1 MNKIEKLI
9 KEFCPDGVEWKKLGE
24 VANCF
29 SGGTPKTGNS
39 NFYDGEI
46 PWLRSGE
53 INFNVITKS
62 ERNITKEGLEKS
74 SAKMI
79 RKNSVVLAMTG
90 ATVGKSAVI
99 EFDTSSNQSVAAIE
113 TNNEIINY
121 KYLYYFLAREYSNL
135 KKLGQGTLTSLN
147 LSIIKNIKV
156 PIPSIE
162 TQEKIVKILDSYTK
176 YITELQEKLKIELQ
190 ARNKQ
195 YNYYRDMLLSE
206 DYLNK
211 ILNKIFIQSNNV
223 IHKTKLIEIAKLSR
237 GKRLVRN
244 ELHENGQY
252 PVFQNSLTPLGY
264 YNNKNF
270 DGGKTCIVTAG
281 AAGEIFYQDR
291 DFWAADDVLVITT
304 DDILNKYLYYFLLN
318 KQNLIKSKVRKA
330 SVPRLSRDDIE
341 KIEVLLPPIK
351 IQDKIVKILDRFQE
365 LLSDTKGLL
374 PLEIEQR
381 RKQYEYYREKLL
393 TFDKEEGYALST
405 AQHSTAQHS
414 TAQHSTAQH
423 STAQRQIT
431 NEFFEL
437 LKEAAKIADIDIND
451 KVEWKTLGEIG
462 SFVNGSGMPKTMFDE
477 NGEIGAIH
485 YGHIYTK
492 YNMFVYNPIVKISNE
507 NSKKL
512 KKVKTGNLVIA
523 KTSENIEDIMKTVA
537 YLGYDEAVAGG
548 HSAIFSHNQN
558 AKYLSYV
565 FNGYSE
571 LIKQKNKMARGVK
584 VIEISVTDMEK
595 IKIPLPP
602 LPVQEYI
609 VSILD
614 KFDALVNDLSQGLPK
629 EIELRQKQYE
639 YYREKL
645 LNFEK

>member
-1 MNKIEKLI
+1 MEKLLVGE
-9 KEFCPDGVEWKKLGE
+9 KVEWKKLGE
-24 VANCF
+24 VCEIVRGIRIRKNDLIPEGKYPVV
-29 SGGTPKTGNS
+29 SGGTGYMGYLNEYNRDEKTITIAQYGTAGYVKWQEKKFWANDVCFCVYPKGMVLNRYLYHFLLNKQDYLYKIS
-39 NFYDGEI
+39 N
-46 PWLRSGE
+46 
-53 INFNVITKS
+53 
-62 ERNITKEGLEKS
+62 
-74 SAKMI
+74 
-79 RKNSVVLAMTG
+79 
-90 ATVGKSAVI
+90 KSAI
-99 EFDTSSNQSVAAIE
+99 P
-113 TNNEIINY
+113 
-121 KYLYYFLAREYSNL
+121 YSISKENIL
-135 KKLGQGTLTSLN
+135 K
-147 LSIIKNIKV
+147 IRI

-176 YITELQEKLKIELQ
+176 YITELQEKLQIELQ
-190 ARNKQ
+190 SRNKQ
-195 YNYYRDMLLSE
+195 YNYYRDTLLSE

-211 ILNKIFIQSNNV
+211 ISNKIFIQSNNI
-223 IHKTKLIEIAKLSR
+223 IHKTKLIEIARLSR
-237 GKRLVRN
+237 GKRLVRS

-270 DGGKTCIVTAG
+270 DGEKTCIVTAG
-281 AAGEIFYQDR
+281 AAGEIFYQER
-291 DFWAADDVLVITT
+291 NFWAADDVLVITT
-304 DDILNKYLYYFLLN
+304 DNNTLNKYLYYFLLN

-341 KIEVLLPPIK
+341 KIEVLLPPIE
-351 IQDKIVKILDRFQE
+351 IQNKIVKILDRFQE

-393 TFDKEEGYALST
+393 TFDSICA
-405 AQHSTAQHS
+405 
-414 TAQHSTAQH
+414 
-423 STAQRQIT
+423 RT
-431 NEFFEL
+431 NERTNERTNITKQYL
-437 LKEAAKIADIDIND
+437 RLIDEAAEVAGVNVSYE
-451 KVEWKTLGEIG
+451 VEWKTLGEIG

-512 KKVKTGNLVIA
+512 KKVKTGDLVIA

-537 YLGYDEAVAGG
+537 YLGYNEAVAGG

-565 FNGYSE
+565 FNGYFE

-595 IKIPLPP
+595 IKIPLPS
-602 LPVQEYI
+602 LLVQEYI

-629 EIELRQKQYE
+629 EIALRQKQYE